1 MWLYVCIIVMLN
13 RKVKLGNAITTT
25 IRFSLMMRFSRRI
38 SIALQANF
46 ILKMMMMGQYRN
58 NQH

>member
-38 SIALQANF
+38 SIALKANF
-46 ILKMMMMGQYRN
+46 ILKMMMMRQYRY

>member
-13 RKVKLGNAITTT
+13 RKVKLGNAITIT